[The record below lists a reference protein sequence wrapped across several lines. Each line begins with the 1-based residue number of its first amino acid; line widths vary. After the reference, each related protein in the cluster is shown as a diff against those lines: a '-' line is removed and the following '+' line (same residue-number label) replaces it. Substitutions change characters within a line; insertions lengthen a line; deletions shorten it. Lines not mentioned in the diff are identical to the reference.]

1 MNKAL
6 ALLGGVGIGVG
17 LMYLLDPDR
26 GRGRRAVVKDKAL
39 SAVNKTG
46 DALGAKSRDLKNR
59 AQGVMAEASSM
70 MGRNRQQGDQPI
82 H

>member
-6 ALLGGVGIGVG
+6 ALLGGVGIGAG

-26 GRGRRAVVKDKAL
+26 GRGRRTVMRDKAR

-46 DALGAKSRDLKNR
+46 DTLGAKSRDLKNR
-59 AQGVMAEASSM
+59 AQGAMVEASSM
-70 MGRNRQQGDQPI
+70 MGRSRQQGDRPI